1 VSTGLARNW
10 WAVGLRGLATIIF
23 GLIVILLLPSSTT
36 ASFVML
42 FAAYVAADG
51 CFAILAAIL
60 AAKGRATRWWTL
72 ILEGLTGLVLAGWV
86 LVWPAI
92 AVVPFLHALSIWA
105 IVSGAFMLAAARRL
119 SRFHGRWILAL
130 GGGISTGW
138 GSLLATIGPD
148 ITVEPRVMAAW
159 LIGYAVLFGAT
170 LMVLGVHLRR
180 RHRQARSSP
189 GRANTRRPPTGRG
202 DHGHAGAAQARQR
215 RAASAPIP
223 NAPGLWRRHSG
234 RRHRDRVVQPS
245 PPRLHAG

>member
-1 VSTGLARNW
+1 
-10 WAVGLRGLATIIF
+10 
-23 GLIVILLLPSSTT
+23 
-36 ASFVML
+36 ML

-51 CFAILAAIL
+51 CFAILAAML
-60 AAKGRATRWWTL
+60 AANGREKRWWTL
-72 ILEGLTGLVLAGWV
+72 ILEGLSDLVLSGWV

-92 AVVPFLHALSIWA
+92 VVVPLLHALSIWA

-138 GSLLATIGPD
+138 GILLATIGPD
-148 ITVEPRVMAAW
+148 VTVEPRVIAAW

-180 RHRQARSSP
+180 RHRKARSAP
-189 GRANTRRPPTGRG
+189 GPANTRRPPMGRG
-202 DHGHAGAAQARQR
+202 DHGHAGAQARQR

-223 NAPGLWRRHSG
+223 NAPELWRRHSG

>member
-1 VSTGLARNW
+1 MARRASRRAAVSTGLARNW

-23 GLIVILLLPSSTT
+23 GLVVILLLPSSTT
-36 ASFVML
+36 ASFIML

-138 GSLLATIGPD
+138 GILLATIGPD
-148 ITVEPRVMAAW
+148 ATDNPRAMAVC

-180 RHRQARSSP
+180 RHREARS
-189 GRANTRRPPTGRG
+189 
-202 DHGHAGAAQARQR
+202 
-215 RAASAPIP
+215 AS
-223 NAPGLWRRHSG
+223 L
-234 RRHRDRVVQPS
+234 RDRVVQPS
-245 PPRLHAG
+245 PPRLHAV